1 MQVCVYCASSAI
13 INSAYFEATKALA
26 KLFVEQDI
34 KVVYGGGSSGLM
46 GCLADEMLVR
56 GGEVK
61 GIMPKFMNEVEWA
74 HKQLENLELTETM
87 QERKTKFLEGTDAI
101 VALPGGT
108 GTLEELFEAMSFKR
122 LGLFT
127 KPILILN
134 TAGFYDPL
142 LDMLERMVEQGFMNE
157 EHRQLYTVFSEPEK
171 FNQALEQAQ
180 PWSSE
185 AIKFASAR
193 IGNEQA

>member
-13 INSAYFEATKALA
+13 IDSQYFEATQSLA
-26 KLFVEQDI
+26 QIFINEGI
-34 KVVYGGGSSGLM
+34 EVVYGGGSSGLM
-46 GCLADEMLVR
+46 GCLADEMIA
-56 GGEVK
+56 GGGKIK

-74 HKQLENLELTETM
+74 HKQLENLELTATM
-87 QERKTKFLEGTDAI
+87 QERKSKFLEGTDAI

-108 GTLEELFEAMSFKR
+108 GTLEELFEAMSLKR

-134 TAGFYDPL
+134 TNDYYGPL
-142 LDMLERMVEQGFMNE
+142 LKMLDRMIEEGFMNE
-157 EHRQLYTVFSEPEK
+157 EHKELYTVFNKPSEFLK
-171 FNQALEQAQ
+171 ALKSST
-180 PWSSE
+180 PWSEE

-193 IGNEQA
+193 ARK